1 MTNKRQKFVCI
12 VLCAMIVI
20 LGFATIMTLQKQET
34 TVAAIQETP
43 LKNSSNSTLW
53 NLYSGSSAYLYCQ
66 VTANANS
73 YGNCISNIFYYRT
86 TDISFRFALS
96 SDHSNVGADI
106 NGTMEFYLKN
116 TNTGTIYQKKTF
128 TNKLSNINNLSGNTT
143 GSLNFTGLSN
153 GTYSLCLDTNY
164 KKMSWNPINNYV
176 LTTIVIDTVSPTGTL
191 SGINKTVDNK
201 GYSNSSVKFTWTD
214 TNASATLNGAQ
225 YTSGTSI
232 STVGDYT
239 IVLTDRAGNS
249 STYTFTI
256 DKTAPTGTLSGV
268 SNGGITKGN
277 VTFSWT
283 ESSASAT
290 LNGAEYTSGT
300 SISTEGTH
308 TIILTDRAGNSS
320 TYTFTIDKTAP
331 TGTLSGVSNGGYTNS
346 NVTFTWTDTTATA
359 KLNGVNYT
367 KGTSISAEGT
377 HTIVLTD
384 RAGNSS
390 TYTFTIDKTAPVG
403 VLYDSLNQSYSNNC
417 IVNKT
422 LNFTWTESNLTAKL
436 NGVSYTSGT
445 SITVEGTHT
454 IVLTDRAGNSSTY
467 TFTIDKTAP
476 TGTLSGVSN
485 GGYTNNNVTF
495 TWTESNA
502 TATLNGAQYTSGAS
516 ISTEGTHTIILKDS
530 AGNSSTYTFTID
542 KTAPVGVL
550 YDSSNKS
557 YDNNCIVNKTLN
569 FTWTESNLTATLN
582 GVSYTSGTSIAA
594 EGTHTIVL
602 TDRAG
607 NSSTYTFTIDKTA
620 PVGEFANINND
631 DEVNHIVYFTW
642 TEENCNI
649 YVNDILY
656 TPTYSDGKYNIIIDV
671 ENNTKADFTIKLFDI
686 ANNASTYTCTI
697 NKVLPKGELSTVDG
711 IILENNAVTNKNIKF
726 TFNSDITVTMNGVP
740 YTSGKTISIE
750 TNNSLE
756 VVFNL
761 IDTLGNQNSYKV
773 IINKILPITKFY
785 NDNGQE
791 LYCDET
797 NTIFYNGNVVIEIE
811 EDCVFYINDN
821 LSNNKLFTVGNN
833 SSISYQLK
841 VVNSIGNISTYTIDL
856 STIPY
861 TSNYNYIFNNYKHHI
876 NRWYETYSYTYYNN
890 SYIQSTSFAFSNY
903 DDCYSYAYNR
913 ELEIAEY
920 HESYLGGNIYCN
932 YAQKYVDSIDIS
944 SIADY
949 QGKPYYI
956 YKDISNPTK
965 IVAYFNYTNL
975 NEALMKYADSS
986 IKTKTIPSTPANA
999 YPGDDFIAPQA
1010 IDTEYIYINNSS
1022 FSFPNQPDNNKLY
1035 INGSL
1040 ADYSATLSAGINTVE
1055 EIDKYGNSTQYVLML
1070 DVVAPQIIATD
1081 FANNYLEQLSIDF
1094 NERDLIYHNQPFR
1107 ISIIDNLDNNAM
1119 LTISYNDIVTYIFG
1133 QDTNAYYDF
1142 NSSGEY
1148 YLEWRD
1154 IAGNK
1159 SSATVYLS
1167 LETPSINISE
1177 NKDSVTEALLSFNIE
1192 ILKNLSFNQILSIE
1206 ISIYNEELS
1215 TYELLSQDSNG
1226 LLINNSNLNYYFL
1239 LNGTYKII
1247 VLDRFG
1253 VEISTEYTFTK
1264 NAPTGTLLSVKDN
1277 SFIKNGA
1284 IVNYQVK
1291 FNWKDEAAIAYING
1305 LEYVKNSAITA
1316 EGEYIIELRD
1326 SSGNITT
1333 YTFTIDKTAPKY
1345 NITGVK
1351 NGSSTN
1357 GVVQISWIEISSEL
1371 GTTAQ
1376 IKSSYDDNY
1385 NVYTSGTS
1393 ISAEGSYTIILTDLA
1408 GNKTELSFTIDKT
1421 PPIVTVTTTS
1431 GKILENNSITNSNIS
1446 FSWSGSATATLNG
1459 TSYTSGTIIS
1469 AENIYN
1475 FSATDSVGNST
1486 IIRIRID
1493 KTLSEGTLNGVS
1505 NGGYTNSNV
1514 TFTWTEADAAAR
1526 LNGAPYTS
1534 GTSIAEEGYHT
1545 IILYDKAGNNKTYS
1559 FTIDKTAPVGV
1570 LYDSSNKSYDN
1581 NCIIN
1586 KTLNFT
1592 WTESSATATL
1602 NGVSYTSGT
1611 SISVEGT
1618 HTIVLTDRAGNSSTY
1633 TFTIDK
1639 TAPEGTLNGV
1649 ENGGY
1654 TNSNVTFTWTENNLT
1669 ATLNGAPY
1677 YLDAIISIANNL
1689 TSTFELIL
1697 TDRAGNSSTYTFTID
1712 KTAPVGVL
1720 YDSLNQSYD
1729 NNCIVNKT
1737 LYFKWTESSAGATL
1751 NGAPYT
1757 SGTSISAEGTHTI
1770 VLTDLAGNNTIYTFT
1785 IDKNLPFFTILF
1797 NGNVIENKLYHNY
1810 DITIEFSSQ
1819 INAVATLNGEPYTSG
1834 TSITEEGEYIFV
1846 LTSVAGNSSTYT
1858 FTIDKTA
1865 PTGTLTYSL
1874 IYDLQNGG
1882 YANGNVIFKWTESSA
1897 GATLNGEPY
1906 ASGTSITVEGT
1917 HTIVL
1922 TDRAGNNTIYTFTI
1936 DKTAPEGTLNGVEN
1950 GRYTNSDVTFTW
1962 TDADA
1967 AATLNGE
1974 PYTSGTSISVEG
1986 THTIV
1991 LTDRAGNSS
2000 TYTFTIDKTA
2010 PEGMLNGVE
2019 NGGYTNSNVTF
2030 TWTESNLT
2038 ATLNGV
2044 PYTSGTSIAAESEYI
2059 IILTDKANNS
2069 SIYTFTIYKKDVFY
2083 KIYGINKN
2091 YYSNDSFYL
2100 TFDENHTATLN
2111 GAEYTSGTSITE
2123 EGVYTIVIRNITGV
2137 SSEITVTID
2146 KTAPSIKILDSVTND
2161 EILDYNTNRSFIIQF
2176 DSISDVETIKV
2187 NNSIYNN
2194 NTVFSKNGSYYIE
2207 VKDYADNYYYYTITI
2222 KKDLPTATFNVE
2234 FINNETAE
2242 DVIIEFAYDLG
2253 ITATLNGEPYA
2264 SGTLISIE
2272 ENTKA
2277 SYELLLYD
2285 IANNVN
2291 IYNFSINKVLPSAI
2305 LKDHEDNSLSFGI
2318 TTNNEVCVVFD
2329 TNISA
2334 TLNGAPY
2341 TSGTY
2346 IKIPSNTISVY
2357 SIIITNHL
2365 GVQNQY
2371 TFTYDSSIPTV
2382 LEDYN
2387 NDFIINQD
2395 VTFTW
2400 MESSATAM
2408 LNGAPYTSGTSIT
2421 EEGEYIFVL
2430 TSLVG
2435 NINTYT
2441 FTIDKTAPNF
2451 EISHINEQNY
2461 AFDNVSITWT
2471 ESSASATL
2479 NGAYYSSGNLITKEG
2494 DYTIVLTDRAGNSST
2509 YTFMIDKTAPEIKIT
2524 YKDEEVSLES
2534 GKSYYESL
2542 ILNSNDTI
2550 YINGQKVDSGY
2561 VVEEPGE
2568 YTIEIVKDNG
2578 YSKVYTISI
2587 KAKQV
2592 EESVINTTII
2602 NSILIAISVIVL
2614 IVSIG
2619 AIINIIRKNK
2629 KSIL

>member
-530 AGNSSTYTFTID
+530 AGNSSTYT
-542 KTAPVGVL
+542 
-550 YDSSNKS
+550 
-557 YDNNCIVNKTLN
+557 
-569 FTWTESNLTATLN
+569 
-582 GVSYTSGTSIAA
+582 
-594 EGTHTIVL
+594 
-602 TDRAG
+602 
-607 NSSTYTFTIDKTA
+607 
-620 PVGEFANINND
+620 
-631 DEVNHIVYFTW
+631 
-642 TEENCNI
+642 
-649 YVNDILY
+649 
-656 TPTYSDGKYNIIIDV
+656 
-671 ENNTKADFTIKLFDI
+671 
-686 ANNASTYTCTI
+686 
-697 NKVLPKGELSTVDG
+697 
-711 IILENNAVTNKNIKF
+711 
-726 TFNSDITVTMNGVP
+726 
-740 YTSGKTISIE
+740 
-750 TNNSLE
+750 
-756 VVFNL
+756 
-761 IDTLGNQNSYKV
+761 
-773 IINKILPITKFY
+773 
-785 NDNGQE
+785 
-791 LYCDET
+791 
-797 NTIFYNGNVVIEIE
+797 
-811 EDCVFYINDN
+811 
-821 LSNNKLFTVGNN
+821 
-833 SSISYQLK
+833 
-841 VVNSIGNISTYTIDL
+841 
-856 STIPY
+856 
-861 TSNYNYIFNNYKHHI
+861 
-876 NRWYETYSYTYYNN
+876 
-890 SYIQSTSFAFSNY
+890 
-903 DDCYSYAYNR
+903 
-913 ELEIAEY
+913 
-920 HESYLGGNIYCN
+920 
-932 YAQKYVDSIDIS
+932 
-944 SIADY
+944 
-949 QGKPYYI
+949 
-956 YKDISNPTK
+956 
-965 IVAYFNYTNL
+965 
-975 NEALMKYADSS
+975 
-986 IKTKTIPSTPANA
+986 
-999 YPGDDFIAPQA
+999 
-1010 IDTEYIYINNSS
+1010 
-1022 FSFPNQPDNNKLY
+1022 
-1035 INGSL
+1035 
-1040 ADYSATLSAGINTVE
+1040 
-1055 EIDKYGNSTQYVLML
+1055 
-1070 DVVAPQIIATD
+1070 
-1081 FANNYLEQLSIDF
+1081 
-1094 NERDLIYHNQPFR
+1094 
-1107 ISIIDNLDNNAM
+1107 
-1119 LTISYNDIVTYIFG
+1119 
-1133 QDTNAYYDF
+1133 
-1142 NSSGEY
+1142 
-1148 YLEWRD
+1148 
-1154 IAGNK
+1154 
-1159 SSATVYLS
+1159 
-1167 LETPSINISE
+1167 
-1177 NKDSVTEALLSFNIE
+1177 
-1192 ILKNLSFNQILSIE
+1192 
-1206 ISIYNEELS
+1206 
-1215 TYELLSQDSNG
+1215 
-1226 LLINNSNLNYYFL
+1226 
-1239 LNGTYKII
+1239 
-1247 VLDRFG
+1247 
-1253 VEISTEYTFTK
+1253 
-1264 NAPTGTLLSVKDN
+1264 
-1277 SFIKNGA
+1277 
-1284 IVNYQVK
+1284 
-1291 FNWKDEAAIAYING
+1291 
-1305 LEYVKNSAITA
+1305 
-1316 EGEYIIELRD
+1316 
-1326 SSGNITT
+1326 
-1333 YTFTIDKTAPKY
+1333 
-1345 NITGVK
+1345 
-1351 NGSSTN
+1351 
-1357 GVVQISWIEISSEL
+1357 
-1371 GTTAQ
+1371 
-1376 IKSSYDDNY
+1376 
-1385 NVYTSGTS
+1385 
-1393 ISAEGSYTIILTDLA
+1393 
-1408 GNKTELSFTIDKT
+1408 
-1421 PPIVTVTTTS
+1421 
-1431 GKILENNSITNSNIS
+1431 
-1446 FSWSGSATATLNG
+1446 
-1459 TSYTSGTIIS
+1459 
-1469 AENIYN
+1469 
-1475 FSATDSVGNST
+1475 
-1486 IIRIRID
+1486 
-1493 KTLSEGTLNGVS
+1493 
-1505 NGGYTNSNV
+1505 
-1514 TFTWTEADAAAR
+1514 
-1526 LNGAPYTS
+1526 
-1534 GTSIAEEGYHT
+1534 
-1545 IILYDKAGNNKTYS
+1545 